1 MKILLLLIVFV
12 SALFASPA
20 DSLFSAANKQY
31 DAEQYDSASTL
42 YSEALRAMNGESSA
56 ILFNLGNCAFR
67 MNRLGE
73 AILYT
78 ERAARLAPND
88 KEIKANLE
96 FLRTQIT
103 DELPKKESN
112 PIADGIVVLHNMLS
126 LKGQLVAILLLSIL
140 IPALTA
146 LILFKRGAVRV
157 WAIYG
162 AGSVILLVGVI
173 GSSALIKIHGI
184 ESVPQAIILDEVI
197 EAHSEPTGAGE
208 LIFTAHE
215 GTKLTVLSSQGA
227 WTQVAL
233 PNGVSGYVREKSL
246 GRI

>member
-1 MKILLLLIVFV
+1 MRSLILLLTLTA
-12 SALFASPA
+12 ALCAKPA
-20 DSLFSAANKQY
+20 DSLFSVANKLY
-31 DAEQYDSASTL
+31 EKEQYDSAATL
-42 YSEALRAMNGESSA
+42 YSESLRQNGESSA

-67 MNRLGE
+67 LGQLGE

-88 KEIKANLE
+88 KDIRANLE

-112 PIADGIVVLHNMLS
+112 PIADGIVILHNLLS
-126 LKGQLVAILLLSIL
+126 LKQQLVILFLLSIF
-140 IPALTA
+140 IPAFTA
-146 LILFKRGAVRV
+146 VIVFKRGALRI

-162 AGSVILLVGVI
+162 VGSIILATILV
-173 GSSALIKIHGI
+173 GSSAFVKINAI
-184 ESVPQAIILDEVI
+184 ESVHQAIILEDQI
-197 EAHSEPTGAGE
+197 EAFSEPTGAGE
-208 LIFTAHE
+208 LIFSAHE

-227 WTQVAL
+227 WSEVAL